1 MIERNM
7 TYHSI
12 IACEVG
18 FHVRSHG
25 DKCPLVAH
33 LIAEKKGKTRKLF
46 QYTLQPI
53 FGGSKETCGSSVI

>member
-25 DKCPLVAH
+25 DKCSLVAH
-33 LIAEKKGKTRKLF
+33 LIAEK
-46 QYTLQPI
+46 
-53 FGGSKETCGSSVI
+53 